1 MTGEHAKQASA
12 MCRKRAAW
20 ALCAASALF
29 GCSVG
34 PNYVRPT
41 AESPPAYKEALPW
54 KQAEPR
60 DQEPRGNWWEVF
72 KDPKLDALVAQVEVS
87 NQTIKAAE
95 ARVREARALT
105 QAARAAFF
113 PIVTA
118 NASASRSRRGTG
130 AGSAGSSGGEVGGG
144 GVGNSYNLALDV
156 NWEIDLWGRVR
167 RTVEASEATAQASAA
182 DLEAATL
189 SAQGLLVEDYFLLR
203 VQDAQIRLLNETVDA
218 YQRSLQLTRNQYAV
232 GVAARADVVQ
242 AETQLKSTQ
251 AQAIDA
257 GLQRAQ
263 LEHAIAVLLG
273 KAPAEFSV
281 AAEVVPTEFPAIPS
295 GLPSELLERRP
306 DIAAAERRAAAAN
319 AQIGVAEAAFFPSLT
334 LSATGGFQSSVLSQ
348 LFSLPSRYWSLG
360 SALAQTIFDAGLR
373 RAQTAQA
380 IATYDENVANYRQ
393 TVLNGFQEVEDN
405 LAALRILEQEAA
417 VQDEAVKAARE
428 SLAITL
434 NQYRA
439 GTANYLAVVV
449 VQATALANERAALA
463 IQSRRLSASVAL
475 IKALGGGWSAVSSE
489 PGPVREANGVR
500 ATANRCRPATRDI
513 GLTNRVSGAGAVRE
527 ANGVRATANQRKP
540 PTRAA
545 PHTYTAQGGGL

>member
-1 MTGEHAKQASA
+1 MTGEHAKQARAPRRS
-12 MCRKRAAW
+12 RAAW
-20 ALCAASALF
+20 AVCATSALF

-41 AESPPAYKEALPW
+41 AESPPSYKEAVAW

-60 DQEPRGNWWEVF
+60 DQEPRGKWWEVF

-87 NQTIKAAE
+87 NQTIKGAE
-95 ARVREARALT
+95 ARVRQARALT
-105 QAARAAFF
+105 QQARAALF
-113 PIVTA
+113 PLVSA
-118 NASASRSRRGTG
+118 NAGVTRSG
-130 AGSAGSSGGEVGGG
+130 SGGGSTSSNNVGSNVQVGG
-144 GVGNSYNLALDV
+144 VRNNYNVALDV
-156 NWEIDLWGRVR
+156 NWEVDLWGRVR
-167 RTVEASEATAQASAA
+167 RTVEAGEASAQASVA
-182 DLEAATL
+182 DLESAKL
-189 SAQGLLVEDYFLLR
+189 SAQAQLAEDYFLLR
-203 VQDAQIRLLNETVDA
+203 VQDAQIRLLNDTVDA

-232 GVAARADVVQ
+232 GVAARADVAQ

-257 GLQRAQ
+257 GVQRAQ

-273 KAPAEFSV
+273 KAPADFSV
-281 AAEVVPTEFPAIPS
+281 AAEVVPTEFPAIPP

-306 DIAAAERRAAAAN
+306 DIAAAERRTAAAN

-360 SALAQTIFDAGLR
+360 AALAQTIFDAGLR

-393 TVLNGFQEVEDN
+393 TVLIGFQEVEDN
-405 LAALRILEQEAA
+405 LAALRILEQEGA

-428 SLAITL
+428 SLTITL

-449 VQATALANERAALA
+449 AQATALANERTALA
-463 IQSRRLSASVAL
+463 ILSRRLSASVAL
-475 IKALGGGWSAVSSE
+475 IKALGGGWSA
-489 PGPVREANGVR
+489 
-500 ATANRCRPATRDI
+500 TA
-513 GLTNRVSGAGAVRE
+513 L
-527 ANGVRATANQRKP
+527 
-540 PTRAA
+540 
-545 PHTYTAQGGGL
+545 

>member
-1 MTGEHAKQASA
+1 M
-12 MCRKRAAW
+12 AW
-20 ALCAASALF
+20 AACAASVLF

-41 AESPPAYKEALPW
+41 AESPSAYKEAVPF
-54 KQAEPR
+54 KQAVPR
-60 DQEPRGNWWEVF
+60 DQEPRGKWWEVF
-72 KDPKLDALVAQVEVS
+72 KDPKLDALVAQVEVN

-105 QAARAAFF
+105 QAARAALF
-113 PIVTA
+113 PLVSA
-118 NASASRSRRGTG
+118 NASATRSGSGGGTG
-130 AGSAGSSGGEVGGG
+130 NSISNTTGPGG
-144 GVGNSYNLALDV
+144 GVRNNYNVALDV
-156 NWEIDLWGRVR
+156 SWEVDLWGRVR
-167 RTVEASEATAQASAA
+167 RTIEASEATAQASVA
-182 DLEAATL
+182 DLEAAKL
-189 SAQGLLVEDYFLLR
+189 LAQAQLAEDYFLLR
-203 VQDAQIRLLNETVDA
+203 VQDAQIRLLNDTVEA

-232 GVAARADVVQ
+232 GVAARADVAQ

-257 GLQRAQ
+257 GVQRTQ

-273 KAPAEFSV
+273 KAPADFSV
-281 AAEVVPTEFPAIPS
+281 TAEIVPTEFPPIPP
-295 GLPSELLERRP
+295 GIPSELLERRP
-306 DIAAAERRAAAAN
+306 DIAGAERRAAAAN
-319 AQIGVAEAAFFPSLT
+319 AQIGVAEAAFFPDLT

-360 SALAQTIFDAGLR
+360 PALAQTIFDAGLR

-393 TVLNGFQEVEDN
+393 TVLTGFQEVEDN

-449 VQATALANERAALA
+449 AQAIALANERAALA
-463 IQSRRLSASVAL
+463 ILSRRLSASVAL
-475 IKALGGGWSAVSSE
+475 IQALGGGWNV
-489 PGPVREANGVR
+489 
-500 ATANRCRPATRDI
+500 
-513 GLTNRVSGAGAVRE
+513 
-527 ANGVRATANQRKP
+527 
-540 PTRAA
+540 AA
-545 PHTYTAQGGGL
+545 L

>member
-1 MTGEHAKQASA
+1 MTGEHAKQARAPRRS
-12 MCRKRAAW
+12 RAAW
-20 ALCAASALF
+20 AVCAVSALF

-41 AESPPAYKEALPW
+41 AESPSAYKEAIPW

-60 DQEPRGNWWEVF
+60 DQEPRGKWWEVF
-72 KDPKLDALVAQVEVS
+72 KDPKLDALVAQVDIS
-87 NQTIKAAE
+87 NQTIKGAE

-105 QAARAAFF
+105 QSARAALF
-113 PIVTA
+113 PLVSA
-118 NASASRSRRGTG
+118 NVAATRSGSGRASSNNPGNT
-130 AGSAGSSGGEVGGG
+130 VQLG
-144 GVGNSYNLALDV
+144 GVHNNYNVELDV
-156 NWEIDLWGRVR
+156 SWEVDLWGRVR
-167 RTVEASEATAQASAA
+167 RTIEASEASAQASFA
-182 DLEAATL
+182 DLESAKL
-189 SAQGLLVEDYFLLR
+189 SAQAQLAEDYFLLR
-203 VQDAQIRLLNETVDA
+203 VEDAQIRLLNDTVDA

-232 GVAARADVVQ
+232 GVAARADVAQ

-251 AQAIDA
+251 AQALDA
-257 GLQRAQ
+257 GIQRAQ

-273 KAPAEFSV
+273 KAPADFSI
-281 AAEVVPTEFPAIPS
+281 AAEVVTTEFPAIPT

-348 LFSLPSRYWSLG
+348 LFTLPSRYWSIG
-360 SALAQTIFDAGLR
+360 SALAQVIFDAGLR
-373 RAQTAQA
+373 RAQTDQA

-393 TVLNGFQEVEDN
+393 TVLLGFQDVEDN

-449 VQATALANERAALA
+449 AQAIALSNERTALGILG
-463 IQSRRLSASVAL
+463 RRLAASVAL
-475 IKALGGGWSAVSSE
+475 IKALGGGW
-489 PGPVREANGVR
+489 
-500 ATANRCRPATRDI
+500 TA
-513 GLTNRVSGAGAVRE
+513 
-527 ANGVRATANQRKP
+527 
-540 PTRAA
+540 AA
-545 PHTYTAQGGGL
+545 L